1 MSKRVAFS
9 TCRAV
14 PLLSQDDHL
23 AIDPLREHG
32 IEVVPWIWGDPAP
45 SPPVNAVVHR
55 SCWDYHQKPEA
66 FRAWLDVLA
75 ASGLPSFNSPSL
87 TGWNLD
93 KRYLRD
99 LASEGVPIPETI
111 WLRRGEPVNL
121 AALLRAH
128 DLDEVVIKPQI
139 SLSAFATFRASRATA
154 ASAQTQLD
162 TLLVDRAMMVQPFLP
177 EITTTGEL
185 SFVFFGGEHS
195 HTVRKVPRAGD
206 FRVQQDH
213 GGSRA
218 LVTATPAQIADATRV
233 LQAAPEPLL
242 FARIDMVE
250 TPRGLVL
257 MELEAIDPE
266 LFLALDPAAPQRF
279 ADSIARAVAPA
290 QGLRAPSPASARSI
304 SW

>member
-1 MSKRVAFS
+1 MSLRVAFS
-9 TCRAV
+9 TCRSV
-14 PLLSQDDHL
+14 PLLSRDDQL
-23 AIDPLREHG
+23 AIGPLLGRG
-32 IEVVPWIWGDPAP
+32 IEVVPWIWGEPAP
-45 SPPVNAVVHR
+45 SPAVNAVVHR
-55 SCWDYHQKPEA
+55 SCWDYHQKTEA

-87 TGWNLD
+87 TAWNLD
-93 KRYLRD
+93 KRYLGD
-99 LASEGVPIPETI
+99 LASEGATIPETI
-111 WLRRGEPVNL
+111 WLRRGEPVDL
-121 AALLRAH
+121 AAVLRAH

-154 ASAQTQLD
+154 VSAQTQLD
-162 TLLVDRAMMVQPFLP
+162 ALLAERAMLVQAFLP
-177 EITTTGEL
+177 EITTSGEL
-185 SFVFFGGEHS
+185 SFIFFGGEHS

-213 GGSRA
+213 GGSRT
-218 LVTATPAQIADATRV
+218 LVTATPAQIADAARV
-233 LQAAPEPLL
+233 LTAAAEPLL

-290 QGLRAPSPASARSI
+290 QGLVASPR
-304 SW
+304 